1 MTLHRERRLIELGV
15 LDRPAHRV
23 LRSTTFPETWKQRCR
38 LATMGPGNGV
48 VSHAA
53 AIRLHDLEGCDDDD
67 RVHLLCR
74 KGSWPGAPGDIFTHF
89 TRGLSEDDVVD
100 IDGIPVLSVPST
112 LALLRAHASE
122 SATARALISALR
134 KGWSVTE
141 IQRVAQGG
149 SRGPTRSVV
158 RHRSARSSAESLRLR
173 RQPEQA
179 SRQQPTTDRV
189 VVP

>member
-1 MTLHRERRLIELGV
+1 MHSFFRYLRDHDGVAGSAVARELGVTLHRERRLIELGV

-74 KGSWPGAPGDIFTHF
+74 EGSWPGAPGDIFTHF

-100 IDGIPVLSVPST
+100 IDINVGAALPS
-112 LALLRAHASE
+112 SF
-122 SATARALISALR
+122 
-134 KGWSVTE
+134 GWL
-141 IQRVAQGG
+141 QKM
-149 SRGPTRSVV
+149 
-158 RHRSARSSAESLRLR
+158 
-173 RQPEQA
+173 
-179 SRQQPTTDRV
+179 
-189 VVP
+189 